1 MAGYPVSGHLDIRY
15 PALRLFRSQAKSASR
30 ISLVVS
36 SVVDPDPCWIR
47 FQELCGPGSGSTLVN
62 FVLN

>member
-47 FQELCGPGSGSTLVN
+47 VGSVFRS
-62 FVLN
+62 FVDQDPDQHL